1 VKSKSGNGLVDGIRV
16 TCHESGSE
24 GPTVEGWPGNPRVIT
39 LMFCLQGK
47 LSIEGNGISGAWE
60 LSDNQH
66 NIYFTR
72 ETYLKISVRGMQV
85 KWVTV
90 QFNKK
95 SFLSLA
101 DTTDAF
107 VKLFVDQILADEQ
120 AAFSGS
126 PLPIELVLMNC
137 IHSILNCNYPDS
149 LKRMFVFSKAVELF
163 VLQAESLG
171 RSTGRKVTYLK
182 KEYDRER
189 ILFARDYLVKHMENP
204 PTLPELS
211 RLAGIN
217 EFKLKKGFKETFNQ
231 PVFAW
236 LADVRLETAR
246 NELMKK
252 SKSVTEIAFE
262 LGYSS
267 PQHFSTAF
275 KRKFGVTPTI
285 SRCSKGF

>member
-1 VKSKSGNGLVDGIRV
+1 MP
-16 TCHESGSE
+16 E
-24 GPTVEGWPGNPRVIT
+24 
-39 LMFCLQGK
+39 
-47 LSIEGNGISGAWE
+47 AWE

-66 NIYFTR
+66 NIYFTSEADR
-72 ETYLKISVRGMQV
+72 KISARGMQV
-85 KWVTV
+85 KWFSV
-90 QFNKK
+90 QFSKK

-107 VKLFVDQILADEQ
+107 VKHFVDQIIADKP
-120 AAFSGS
+120 ALFSDS
-126 PLPIELVLMNC
+126 PLSIELVLLNC
-137 IHSILNCNYPDS
+137 INSILNCNYPDS

-171 RSTGRKVTYLK
+171 RSTGRKVTWLK
-182 KEYDRER
+182 KEYDKER
-189 ILFARDYLVKHMENP
+189 ILFARDYLVKHIENP
-204 PTLPELS
+204 PTLSELS

-231 PVFAW
+231 PVFAY

-252 SKSVTEIAFE
+252 GKAVTEIAFE

-267 PQHFSTAF
+267 PQHFSSAF
-275 KRKFGVTPTI
+275 KRKFGVAPGKIT
-285 SRCSKGF
+285 